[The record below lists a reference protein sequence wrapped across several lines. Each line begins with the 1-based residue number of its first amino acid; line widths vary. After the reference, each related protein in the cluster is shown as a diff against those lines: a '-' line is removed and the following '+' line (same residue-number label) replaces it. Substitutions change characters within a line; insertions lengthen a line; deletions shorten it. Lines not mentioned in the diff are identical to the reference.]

1 MIYGNRVTELR
12 KKLSLS
18 KRDLAIRVGVSTATI
33 TNWEN
38 WKSMPTIMNLKFLA
52 KALNTTPAYLEGMT
66 DIAFLP
72 PIPAETEK
80 TPPNPTQPGLCEDCG
95 TPVPERLRK
104 CPSCRWKTRWPETL
118 LNSSRLAT
126 RRKRSH
132 STQLLSL
139 DREKPEAIFGSST
152 DKNRTTYITTLETCT
167 CRDFELTHG
176 EIPCKHILRLAGEMG
191 FFQSEYFAAGEDD
204 YTMHVA
210 PSPETV
216 TPNPVFVDKPIDEP
230 SYLPSEPLKTET
242 TPELPDSV
250 NPAPPKILRSPGILT
265 KLLKY
270 ALCCFFGFWAIVF
283 ILLAVKGDKTALC
296 FPVAFA
302 IAGLLTASTAR
313 RNALEGSAFSWWL
326 YGALVPVA
334 SWVDVV
340 MACSQNRTKGFVRGV
355 IYSLLGIAAFLIVF
369 VQFLPAVPKP

>member
-1 MIYGNRVTELR
+1 MIYGHRVTELR

-18 KRDLAIRVGVSTATI
+18 KNDLAIRVGVSTATI

-38 WKSMPTIMNLKFLA
+38 SKSTPTISNLQRLA
-52 KALNTTPAYLEGMT
+52 KVLGTPPAYLEGMT
-66 DIAFLP
+66 DIASLP

-80 TPPNPTQPGLCEDCG
+80 TPPAPTQPGLCEDCG

-104 CPSCRWKTRWPETL
+104 CPSCRWKTRWPESL
-118 LNSSRLAT
+118 LNSSRLAS

-132 STQLLSL
+132 SVHLLSL

-167 CRDFELTHG
+167 CRDFEITRG
-176 EIPCKHILRLAGEMG
+176 EIPCKHILRLAGELG
-191 FFQSEYFAAGEDD
+191 FFQSEYFAPGEDD

-210 PSPETV
+210 SEIPDDDSEEMAETLPET
-216 TPNPVFVDKPIDEP
+216 PEPVQ
-230 SYLPSEPLKTET
+230 YLPAVVAD
-242 TPELPDSV
+242 PENL
-250 NPAPPKILRSPGILT
+250 PPKPGILVR
-265 KLLKY
+265 LLKY
-270 ALCCFFGFWAIVF
+270 ALCCFFGFWAVVF
-283 ILLAVKGDKTALC
+283 ILLAVKGDKAELC

-302 IAGLLTASTAR
+302 VAGLLTASTAK
-313 RNALEGSAFSWWL
+313 RNALEGTAFRWWL

-340 MACSQNRTKGFVRGV
+340 MACSQNKVKGFVRG
-355 IYSLLGIAAFLIVF
+355 ITYSLLGIVAFLIVF
-369 VQFLPAVPKP
+369 MQFLQAVPKQ